1 MIDVARCAMLVDT
14 GYFARLGETVPP
26 LRRRIEVTLQTL
38 IESVHLAEEIAC
50 CVAASLGFDDDNC
63 HKISL
68 AVREGVANALY
79 YGNQERPE
87 KLIRLIFEVDAER
100 FVVHILDQGCG
111 FRLEDVPD
119 PLAQENLLKTSG
131 RGIFLM
137 RAFMD
142 EFDVLRSS
150 AGGAELVMT
159 KRLPQCGTEPPP
171 R

>member
-1 MIDVARCAMLVDT
+1 
-14 GYFARLGETVPP
+14 VPP
-26 LRRRIEVTLQTL
+26 ESRRIEITMQTL
-38 IESVHLAEEIAC
+38 LESVHLAEEISR
-50 CVAASLGFDDDNC
+50 CVSSSLGFSEDDRD
-63 HKISL
+63 KIAL

-87 KLIRLIFEVDAER
+87 KLIRLIFEIDTDR
-100 FVVHILDQGCG
+100 FIVRILDQGRG

-137 RAFMD
+137 RSFMD

-159 KRLPQCGTEPPP
+159 KRLPQCGADSPPADG

>member
-1 MIDVARCAMLVDT
+1 M
-14 GYFARLGETVPP
+14 
-26 LRRRIEVTLQTL
+26 QTL
-38 IESVHLAEEIAC
+38 LESVHLAEEISR
-50 CVAASLGFDDDNC
+50 CVSSSLGFCEDDCD
-63 HKISL
+63 KIAL

-87 KLIRLIFEVDAER
+87 KPIRLIFEVNDGR
-100 FVVHILDQGCG
+100 FIVRIVDQGRG
-111 FRLEDVPD
+111 FSLDDVPD

-142 EFDVLRSS
+142 ELDVLRPKG
-150 AGGAELVMT
+150 GGAELVMT
-159 KRLPQCGTEPPP
+159 KRLPPCSTEQPP

>member
-1 MIDVARCAMLVDT
+1 
-14 GYFARLGETVPP
+14 VPP
-26 LRRRIEVTLQTL
+26 DRRRIEITFQTL
-38 IESVHLAEEIAC
+38 LDSVHLAEEMSR
-50 CVAASLGFDDDNC
+50 CVAASLGFDDDER

-87 KLIRLIFEVDAER
+87 KLIHLVFEVDAER
-100 FVVHILDQGCG
+100 FVVRILDQGRG
-111 FRLEDVPD
+111 FSLSDVPD

-142 EFDVLRSS
+142 TLEVLRSS
-150 AGGAELVMT
+150 AGGAELVMA
-159 KRLPQCGTEPPP
+159 KRLPRCAHTGPSGN

>member
-1 MIDVARCAMLVDT
+1 MLPDT
-14 GYFARLGETVPP
+14 GHFARLGETVPP
-26 LRRRIEVTLQTL
+26 DRRRIEVTLQTL
-38 IESVHLAEEIAC
+38 IESVHLAEEITR
-50 CVAASLGFDDDNC
+50 CVAASVNFDDEDC
-63 HKISL
+63 HKIAL

-79 YGNQERPE
+79 YGNQELPE

-100 FVVHILDQGCG
+100 FVVHILDQGRG
-111 FRLEDVPD
+111 FCLEDVPD

-142 EFDVLRSS
+142 ELNVLRSS

-159 KRLPQCGTEPPP
+159 KRLPQCGAQHSPPGSH
-171 R
+171 